1 MAERISAELDSFIDA
16 VKEMRKLQKEYF
28 VTRDSN
34 VLTNA
39 KKAERVVD
47 RLLDKMEQPKLF

>member
-1 MAERISAELDSFIDA
+1 MAERINAELNSFIDA

-47 RLLDKMEQPKLF
+47 RLLDTMEQPKLF